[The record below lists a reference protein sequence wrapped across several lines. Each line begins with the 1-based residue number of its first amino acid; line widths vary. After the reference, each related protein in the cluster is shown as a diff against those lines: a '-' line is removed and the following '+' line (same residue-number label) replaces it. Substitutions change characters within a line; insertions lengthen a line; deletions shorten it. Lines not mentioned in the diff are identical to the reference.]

1 MKVRM
6 GPAHPVTQHLV
17 AANEAA
23 LEIYRAL
30 GMVLLEDPAEG
41 AAARH
46 DRIEFLD
53 TQRRRVNTARAEFDQ
68 DRDQFIEAAARAA
81 GAKL

>member
-30 GMVLLEDPAEG
+30 GMILLEESAEG

-46 DRIEFLD
+46 GRIESLN
-53 TQRRRVNTARAEFDQ
+53 TQRQRVNTARNEFDQ
-68 DRDQFIEAAARAA
+68 RRVQFTEAAARAA